1 MNLALTRKLAV
12 LQATGANLRETSRSF
27 TDTADMF
34 AYRQFQME
42 LAEYLGTHRA
52 TGDIPQE
59 PDAFVRG
66 EIDRLEQVLQ
76 PVAGFVQE
84 QLALGRDILAAKKQ
98 SLTQA
103 QVSEC
108 HAAADAAFSSLVEHQ
123 HQLAAGFLN
132 KDLSVETDGVDIAPD
147 LIAFCKLARTQ
158 SPLLQPERAA
168 RCQFAN
174 GDGPLHAE
182 VVEHLEAVRAGCAA
196 LLELHGEQAET
207 LKQAHALAE
216 TGDFSRAAALIEG
229 LNPVFTDLP
238 YQHVTEIVDGW
249 RKNLEEV
256 EEKFKRLRDQVE
268 APWRAPFAQPW
279 KVPARAA
286 EMEEKLQQFHDYL
299 TKFHGGLE
307 SWKNSDFARD
317 GHSLFKKL
325 LGQMDT
331 LRGELARRCVVA
343 RTRALAELAAT
354 LVFGALA
361 ANFPRQLLPVV
372 LPIAA
377 VFAAI
382 KGTRAVR
389 GQLGARTCVTFRLE
403 ADGRAIEDAAHAFI
417 RLNGE
422 PVRSGEHVAPG
433 GYQLTLDT
441 SLFEPVTRTVTVEFG
456 RRNNLGVIPVRLN
469 REAHTNSLG
478 MRFLPVPGA
487 AALFGVW
494 PVRVQDYEPFAQ
506 ETAQKWLRPKFK
518 QEPTHPV
525 VSVSWD
531 DARRFCLWLT
541 EKERRAGQLGERD
554 EYRLPTDLEWSAAVD
569 LGKET
574 GATPAE
580 RDGKLRDVYPWGKDW
595 PLPKNVGNYDGELRK
610 DDFDY
615 TSPVGSFPA
624 NRHGLHDLGGN
635 VWEWCSDAYDGQENY
650 RVLRGASWHSSKPH
664 TLLSSA
670 RLSNSPG
677 HRVDIIGF
685 RCVLEAR
692 RPSPVFSVR
701 EKPTNGQTSAPSAPE
716 TSGQTS
722 EPSAPATSTEQNS
735 R

>member
-1 MNLALTRKLAV
+1 MNLTLTRKLAV

-108 HAAADAAFSSLVEHQ
+108 QAAADAAFSSLVEQQ
-123 HQLAAGFLN
+123 HRLAAGFLN
-132 KDLSVETDGVDIAPD
+132 KDLSVEADGVDIAPD

-182 VVEHLEAVRAGCAA
+182 VVEHLEAVRAACAA
-196 LLELHGEQAET
+196 LLELHAEQAET

-256 EEKFKRLRDQVE
+256 DQKFKRLREQAE
-268 APWRAPFAQPW
+268 SPWRAPFAQPW
-279 KVPARAA
+279 KVPVRAA
-286 EMEEKLQQFHDYL
+286 EMEEQLQQFHDYL

-354 LVFGALA
+354 LVLGALA

-377 VFAAI
+377 LFAAI
-382 KGTRAVR
+382 KGTRAAR

-518 QEPTHPV
+518 QEATHPV

-541 EKERRAGQLGERD
+541 EKERRAGKLGERD
-554 EYRLPTDLEWSAAVD
+554 DYRLPTDLEWSAAVD

-701 EKPTNGQTSAPSAPE
+701 EKPTAGQTSAPSAPE
-716 TSGQTS
+716 TS
-722 EPSAPATSTEQNS
+722 TEQSS

>member
-256 EEKFKRLRDQVE
+256 EQKFKRLREQAE
-268 APWRAPFAQPW
+268 SPWRAPFAQPW

-692 RPSPVFSVR
+692 RPSPVFTVR
-701 EKPTNGQTSAPSAPE
+701 EKPTAGQTSA
-716 TSGQTS
+716 
-722 EPSAPATSTEQNS
+722 PSAPATSTEQNS

>member
-382 KGTRAVR
+382 KGTRAAR

-595 PLPKNVGNYDGELRK
+595 PPPKNVGNYDGELRK

>member
-108 HAAADAAFSSLVEHQ
+108 QAAADAAFSSLVEHQ

>member
-108 HAAADAAFSSLVEHQ
+108 QAAADAAFSSLVEHQ

-441 SLFEPVTRTVTVEFG
+441 SLFEPVTRTITVEFG

-595 PLPKNVGNYDGELRK
+595 PPPKNVGNYDGELRK

-722 EPSAPATSTEQNS
+722 EPSAPETSTEQNS